1 MTSLVVDKN
10 ISEYIN
16 VDTLS
21 SEGGNNATFII
32 AIEGFIN
39 QSQTKSERISNL
51 FRSDLI
57 QTKIFKNVF
66 FSTPKEINKWKTAY
80 TINLVI

>member
-16 VDTLS
+16 IDTLS